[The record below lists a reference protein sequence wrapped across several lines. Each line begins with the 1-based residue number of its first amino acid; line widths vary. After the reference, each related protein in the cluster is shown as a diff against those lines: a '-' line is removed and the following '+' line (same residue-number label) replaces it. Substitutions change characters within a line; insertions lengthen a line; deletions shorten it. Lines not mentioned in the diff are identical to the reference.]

1 MGFKV
6 DREFNSAQFFV
17 GAALTLTVRSLYY
30 LFRRLII
37 YPLSLEQSSQYDL
50 SQISLQCL

>member
-17 GAALTLTVRSLYY
+17 GAALTLTVGFNNVSLS
-30 LFRRLII
+30 LII
-37 YPLSLEQSSQYDL
+37 YQLFLERSSI
-50 SQISLQCL
+50 ISC